1 MKIAL
6 YSSLL
11 IVSSSFAISLQSI
24 PEENYGIHVGLGNE
38 AIVDGTNLKELKE
51 KRLPQQIQKLESVG
65 VDYSDAILFSKLS
78 ELSKNDKANSG
89 LPNSNNLVNIPSTL
103 VSDYSKYKAS
113 NQIASPDSLKSEDN
127 NKFLVLKCSTF
138 KDYKITKSANIKMM
152 CKDRNLSGGIYKL
165 SAILEVGANGNDLT
179 LSATPYMIEDV
190 KGKYFEIIKEKSR
203 LTNGINGDSNLATYV
218 DKKAMESVVKA
229 MGDTFAT
236 DSPTLTKDYL
246 EKKNASDDTVTSNG
260 DTIIVAS
267 ETPKPVPEDYG
278 IALLVNVVGSG
289 LKAGFDQL
297 YRDLGYIYYM
307 PKESVVDAEIVIKL

>member
-6 YSSLL
+6 YLLLL
-11 IVSSSFAISLQSI
+11 IAGNSFAINLQSM
-24 PEENYGIHVGLGNE
+24 PEENYNIHVGLGDS
-38 AIVDGTNLKELKE
+38 AIVNGTNLKELKE
-51 KRLPQQIQKLESVG
+51 KRLPRQIQKLESVG
-65 VDYSDAILFSKLS
+65 VDYSDATLFAKLF
-78 ELSKNDKANSG
+78 ELSKNDNPNRG

-103 VSDYSKYKAS
+103 VADYNKYKLN
-113 NQIASPDSLKSEDN
+113 NQNIPSESLKEKDI

-152 CKDRNLSGGIYKL
+152 CKDRNLTGEIYKL
-165 SAILEVGANGNDLT
+165 SAVLEVGVSGNDLT

-190 KGKYFEIIKEKSR
+190 KGKYFEIIKDKSR

-218 DKKAMESVVKA
+218 DKKAIESVLKA
-229 MGDTFAT
+229 MGNTFAT
-236 DSPTLTKDYL
+236 DAPTLTKDYL
-246 EKKNASDDTVTSNG
+246 DKKNASNDTVTSNG

-267 ETPKPVPEDYG
+267 ETPSPVPEDYG

-297 YRDLGYIYYM
+297 YKDLGYIYYV
-307 PKESVVDAEIVIKL
+307 PKDSVVDAEIVIKI